1 MFISYHGVIEQTG
14 ITCKKIPCHMPDSAC
29 TGVLL
34 KILKYFAVML
44 NIFETFHVLQIV
56 ESWLIH
62 ANKFSWITKS
72 RSLTGTIKWS

>member
-14 ITCKKIPCHMPDSAC
+14 ITCKKIPCHMLDSAC

-44 NIFETFHVLQIV
+44 NIFETFRVLQIV
-56 ESWLIH
+56 ES
-62 ANKFSWITKS
+62 
-72 RSLTGTIKWS
+72 